1 MIGKAKQEGF
11 IYREH
16 QALLSSTD
24 EPRSLLDALL
34 KHEPPAGLERW
45 LTRDD

>member
-1 MIGKAKQEGF
+1 MIDQACTEGF

-16 QALLSSTD
+16 RDLFTTADNPHT
-24 EPRSLLDALL
+24 LLDALAN
-34 KHEPPAGLERW
+34 HDHPEGLERW